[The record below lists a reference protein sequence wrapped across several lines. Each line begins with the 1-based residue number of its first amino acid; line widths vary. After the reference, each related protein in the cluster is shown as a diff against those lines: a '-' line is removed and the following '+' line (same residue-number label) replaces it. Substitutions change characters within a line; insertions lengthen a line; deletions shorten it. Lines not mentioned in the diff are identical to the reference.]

1 MPCRCI
7 PPQSPRRVLRNQ
19 SASLHIPLHAH
30 RTTDTVVDDYPAC
43 RIARNRAKT
52 TPNGFVRRCSII
64 TIAIAIRISL
74 SHCRQAAKL
83 DARSSPLSQ
92 IQDKPLRSLKICV
105 CAVRAKAPTAFCPSA
120 YRRIR
125 SSRRR
130 RTPIRKRNTQC
141 ISIRQKRSPQ
151 DWRDCNES

>member
-7 PPQSPRRVLRNQ
+7 PPRSPRRVLRNQ
-19 SASLHIPLHAH
+19 SASLYIPLHAH
-30 RTTDTVVDDYPAC
+30 HATDTVVDDYPAC
-43 RIARNRAKT
+43 RIGQLDKNNAERIRSALQHYNDCHRDT
-52 TPNGFVRRCSII
+52 N
-64 TIAIAIRISL
+64 IAFSL
-74 SHCRQAAKL
+74 SSSGK
-83 DARSSPLSQ
+83 ARREIFPLSQ

-141 ISIRQKRSPQ
+141 ISIRQKRSLQ